1 MAKKKKIKKTKV
13 VVKTSADVLKIL
25 CEAIKET
32 LATVTASNVTYSST
46 FIKTNKTCLRP
57 DIGCFVLFEGGF
69 TGLVAMNFSGE
80 AALEIYKKYNLNMG
94 MPEEEL
100 ANHHTSSE
108 VADTIGELMN
118 QCVGKFQ
125 VMLKKELGIGVNQ
138 NQPKMVALNQA
149 MKISLETEIDKPLF
163 MRVEFRTQENRLFYL
178 EITFEKVD
186 FIMEKTPDVVDEN
199 DTDVDIEKL
208 LEGGDVPSQATKDAG
223 GGPVDEEFMK
233 KLGL

>member
-1 MAKKKKIKKTKV
+1 MARAKVKKTKI

-25 CEAIKET
+25 CEAIKDT
-32 LATVTASNVTYSST
+32 LATVTQSNVTYSST

-80 AALEIYKKYNLNMG
+80 AALEIYKKYNLSMG

-100 ANHHTSSE
+100 ANHHTSSQ

-178 EITFEKVD
+178 ETTFEKVD
-186 FIMEKTPDVVDEN
+186 FIMQKTPEVVNEKEA
-199 DTDVDIEKL
+199 DVDIEKL
-208 LEGGDVPSQATKDAG
+208 LEKGKECNSNENACG
-223 GGPVDEEFMK
+223 GGAQADEDFMK

>member
-1 MAKKKKIKKTKV
+1 MGKAKVKKTKI
-13 VVKTSADVLKIL
+13 VVKTSSDVLKIL

-32 LATVTASNVTYSST
+32 LATVTQSNVTYSST

-80 AALEIYKKYNLNMG
+80 AALEIYKKYNLSMG
-94 MPEEEL
+94 MPEDEL

-178 EITFEKVD
+178 ETTFEKVD
-186 FIMEKTPDVVDEN
+186 FIMQKTPEVVNEKEAE
-199 DTDVDIEKL
+199 VDIDKL
-208 LEGGDVPSQATKDAG
+208 LEKENGQASGKNQG
-223 GGPVDEEFMK
+223 GGATADEDFMK